1 MPQQLGLQ
9 VTATFQ
15 DRALSGASSNR
26 PGYRDLLRAI
36 EARAFDVVIV
46 EALDRLARKLSDVA
60 SLHDELQFHGMSLH
74 AVNVGA
80 VTTMHVGMLGTMAQM
95 FLADLR
101 EKTKRGQLGRVLQ
114 GRAAAG
120 KAFGYDVVEDTERGG
135 RVINPAEAAVVERI
149 FTMFAHGVSPRAIA
163 RRLNEE
169 HVPGPENRP
178 WQDTTI
184 RGQKERG
191 TGILNNELYVGQLVW
206 NRCSYVKDPRTG
218 KRVARPNPP
227 ERWERTE
234 VSHLRIIDDALWHEV
249 KRRQEKTAFEMGRDE
264 SGNALNR
271 AHRRRFL
278 LPACWSAAAAGQ
290 VTRSWRRTATAAPVG
305 ARRAPCTNDRT
316 ISRQEI
322 ETRILKALK
331 QNLLT
336 PELVA
341 EFTRA
346 YQEEVN
352 RLTKEA
358 SGRAAEIERSS
369 RPFSARSTA
378 SCARSRMGCT
388 SRR

>member
-1 MPQQLGLQ
+1 MPRRLGLQ

-26 PGYRDLLRAI
+26 PGYKDLLTQSR
-36 EARAFDVVIV
+36 RGAFDVVIV

-135 RVINPAEAAVVERI
+135 RVINPTEAAVVERI

-206 NRCSYVKDPRTG
+206 NRCSYVKDPRTRQAG
-218 KRVARPNPP
+218 GAAEPAR
-227 ERWERTE
+227 
-234 VSHLRIIDDALWHEV
+234 ALG
-249 KRRQEKTAFEMGRDE
+249 AYG
-264 SGNALNR
+264 G
-271 AHRRRFL
+271 
-278 LPACWSAAAAGQ
+278 
-290 VTRSWRRTATAAPVG
+290 AAP
-305 ARRAPCTNDRT
+305 AHHR
-316 ISRQEI
+316 
-322 ETRILKALK
+322 
-331 QNLLT
+331 
-336 PELVA
+336 
-341 EFTRA
+341 
-346 YQEEVN
+346 
-352 RLTKEA
+352 
-358 SGRAAEIERSS
+358 
-369 RPFSARSTA
+369 
-378 SCARSRMGCT
+378 
-388 SRR
+388 